1 MHFLLKQVDK
11 EEDELMS
18 IKKYLFHPKEALKAA
33 CAKGYFDFLSDRT
46 HLKLIYLLRMGKAL
60 NLKNPQTFNE
70 KLQWLKLY
78 DRRPEYTTMVD
89 KYEAKKYVAERIGE
103 EYIIPT
109 LGVWDKFEDIDFSL
123 LPNQFVMKCTHD
135 SGGLVIV
142 RDKSK
147 MDIEAARKKINTSLK
162 KNYFWGGREWPYKNV
177 KPRIIAEQYLENSS
191 TGLRDYKFFNFNGEP
206 QFTYV
211 SEGLEDHSTAKI
223 SFYDFDGKEME
234 FHRTDYTQFDSPPEF
249 PSNMDEMKRL
259 SAELAQIIHCPFVR
273 TDFYSVDNKVFFSE
287 ITFSPCSGM
296 IPFEPAEWDK
306 KLGEWIKLPES
317 NGGTL

>member
-1 MHFLLKQVDK
+1 
-11 EEDELMS
+11 MS
-18 IKKYLFHPKEALKAA
+18 IRKYLFQPKEALKAT

-46 HLKLIYLLRMGKAL
+46 YLKLIYWLRMGKVL
-60 NLKNPQTFNE
+60 NLNNPQTFNE

-78 DRRPEYTTMVD
+78 DRCPEYTMMVD
-89 KYEAKKYVAERIGE
+89 KYEAKKYVAERIGG

-109 LGVWDKFEDIDFSL
+109 LGVWDKFEDIDFGL

-142 RDKSK
+142 REKGK
-147 MDIEAARKKINTSLK
+147 MDIEVARKKINASLN

-191 TGLRDYKFFNFNGEP
+191 KGLRDYKFFNFNGVP

-211 SEGLEDHSTAKI
+211 SEGMEDHSTAKI
-223 SFYDFDGKEME
+223 SFYDFDRKKME
-234 FHRTDYTQFDSPPEF
+234 FHRTDYAQFCSQPEF

-259 SAELAQIIHCPFVR
+259 SAELAQIINCPFVR

-306 KLGEWIKLPES
+306 KLGEWIKLPK
-317 NGGTL
+317 